1 MHGTAVCWGR
11 VHRQLGMEAKEQPFP
26 SFNLSKRRVT
36 MANSNNRNEMTQ
48 AKTDDSQV
56 IDDFEIIELEDRL
69 EFNVSCN
76 GLCVNN

>member
-1 MHGTAVCWGR
+1 
-11 VHRQLGMEAKEQPFP
+11 
-26 SFNLSKRRVT
+26 